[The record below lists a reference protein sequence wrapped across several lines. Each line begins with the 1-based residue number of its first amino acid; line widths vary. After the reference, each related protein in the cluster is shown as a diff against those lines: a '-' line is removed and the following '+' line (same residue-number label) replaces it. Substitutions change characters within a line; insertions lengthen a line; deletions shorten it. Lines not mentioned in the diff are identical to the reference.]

1 MTEEQAKP
9 GARGRTL
16 TTLLP
21 SGKVLIDG
29 VEYNA
34 RVQGGWADKDEDVV
48 VVALDAFGLIV
59 AKPESPPEQE

>member
-1 MTEEQAKP
+1 MTEEHANP

-34 RVQGGWADKDEDVV
+34 RVQRGWVDKDEDVV
-48 VVALDAFGLIV
+48 VVGLDAFGLIV
-59 AKPESPPEQE
+59 DKPESQESC